1 MNMPGF
7 TAENSLYDMH
17 APYQTAGAIKVARG
31 IRPAQFG
38 DIGFGNVGF
47 GNVGFGDSSD
57 GEEFPTGTPENCMNC
72 TNICAALCQGRRN
85 PPRCFARCKRK
96 SCALDCNT

>member
-38 DIGFGNVGF
+38 D
-47 GNVGFGDSSD
+47 SSD
-57 GEEFPTGTPENCMNC
+57 GEEFPTGTPENCMDC